1 MPSLPGSK
9 SPCPSWEPLSERFG
23 SKIYLISFNL
33 IGPQKLF
40 FYFCFSWGL
49 WHPHASWSVGGCSL
63 WPLLGGQAGQ
73 ASHCVAF
80 KEKKKRRE
88 ELM

>member
-40 FYFCFSWGL
+40 SI
-49 WHPHASWSVGGCSL
+49 SVSPGGCGIL
-63 WPLLGGQAGQ
+63 MQAGLL
-73 ASHCVAF
+73 VAAHYGRSWVARQGRPPIVLHL
-80 KEKKKRRE
+80 KKKKRRE